1 MTNRA
6 YAYELSSLFKHT
18 QQADV
23 YSAQASSSSCCAS
36 VDFHHRRIMA
46 CDPSSVPVLA
56 IFRGCVR
63 PFHIETENRPY
74 QIDAFLRLDIRFP
87 SERIEEEKWQLLIGL
102 VVSLRREA
110 LGMTSDYKHADDTKI
125 EYPHSFRPRSI
136 SNEDIFGKCV
146 ALFSAELTRLDA
158 VD

>member
-23 YSAQASSSSCCAS
+23 YSAQASSSSCCVS
-36 VDFHHRRIMA
+36 VDSHHRRTMA

-56 IFRGCVR
+56 IFRGCVH

-87 SERIEEEKWQLLIGL
+87 SERIEEEK
-102 VVSLRREA
+102 
-110 LGMTSDYKHADDTKI
+110 MTSAHRFDCQFTAW
-125 EYPHSFRPRSI
+125 SI
-136 SNEDIFGKCV
+136 RHDVWLQTRRRYENRIS
-146 ALFSAELTRLDA
+146 ALISAEINFQWRYFRQMCCA
-158 VD
+158 V